1 MTLFLS
7 LPRRL
12 MSAFGL
18 ALVCTFPVAYS
29 LAASA
34 AELEGTVVTVDG
46 SVPVQIQSEAPVIA
60 SPSVAPAPEGAPT
73 PPLKDSSE
81 YQQWLQEHKDYAR
94 EQEDYAREQEEHARE
109 QAEHAREMET
119 KMRGHQ
125 NWERDWEKNLSQ
137 AFGGNH
143 QNGNGDDDGPSAM
156 EALIVLF
163 AVIALIIVLCSPL
176 ILIGVYLA
184 LRHKAKTRHQQ
195 ALNNNI
201 DKLLAAGR
209 DIPVELLRGDEPKSD
224 EPVGSRDKGIRNIFL
239 GTGWLVFLTIMV
251 GFDIG
256 SAGFIWIALGASQV
270 VIWYLNRP
278 NASEQAGQ
286 QD

>member
-1 MTLFLS
+1 MTLFPS

-29 LAASA
+29 LSAYA
-34 AELEGTVVTVDG
+34 AELEGTVV
-46 SVPVQIQSEAPVIA
+46 PVGTAEPAQLQTEAPAPI
-60 SPSVAPAPEGAPT
+60 SPSDAPAPEGAPV
-73 PPLKDSSE
+73 PPPKDSSE

-94 EQEDYAREQEEHARE
+94 EQEDYAREQEEYARE
-109 QAEHAREMET
+109 QAEHARAMET
-119 KMRGHQ
+119 QKHGHQ
-125 NWERDWEKNLSQ
+125 NWERDWEKNLSE
-137 AFGGNH
+137 AFGGDH
-143 QNGNGDDDGPSAM
+143 DEGDFHP
-156 EALIVLF
+156 ALLIPLF
-163 AVIALIIVLCSPL
+163 AIVFIFGGPIILL
-176 ILIGVYLA
+176 ILILVFFFG
-184 LRHKAKTRHQQ
+184 AKRRRQQ
-195 ALNNNI
+195 DINMNI

-209 DIPVELLRGDEPKSD
+209 DIPVELLRGDAPKNE

-239 GTGWLVFLTIMV
+239 GTGWLLFLTIMV
-251 GFDIG
+251 GFDVG

>member
-18 ALVCTFPVAYS
+18 ALVCAFPVAYS

-46 SVPVQIQSEAPVIA
+46 SAPVQVQVDAPQPASAPA
-60 SPSVAPAPEGAPT
+60 SPDAIAPEQ
-73 PPLKDSSE
+73 PPQPPS
-81 YQQWLQEHKDYAR
+81 A
-94 EQEDYAREQEEHARE
+94 EDHERWKQDNERWKRDNERWV
-109 QAEHAREMET
+109 RDN
-119 KMRGHQ
+119 Q

-137 AFGGNH
+137 AFGGDH
-143 QNGNGDDDGPSAM
+143 EDDGDFHP
-156 EALIVLF
+156 ALLIPLF
-163 AVIALIIVLCSPL
+163 AILFIFGGPILLL
-176 ILIGVYLA
+176 ILILVFFFG
-184 LRHKAKTRHQQ
+184 AKRRRQQ
-195 ALNNNI
+195 DINMNI

-209 DIPVELLRGDEPKSD
+209 DIPVELLRGDEPRRD

>member
-18 ALVCTFPVAYS
+18 ALVCAFPVAYS

-46 SVPVQIQSEAPVIA
+46 SVPVQVQVEAPHPVAAPA
-60 SPSVAPAPEGAPT
+60 SPDAVAPEQPPQPT
-73 PPLKDSSE
+73 S
-81 YQQWLQEHKDYAR
+81 A
-94 EQEDYAREQEEHARE
+94 EDHERWKQDNERWKQDNERWV
-109 QAEHAREMET
+109 RDN
-119 KMRGHQ
+119 Q

-143 QNGNGDDDGPSAM
+143 QNGNGNDDGPSAM
-156 EALIVLF
+156 EALIVMF

-176 ILIGVYLA
+176 ILLGVYLV
-184 LRHKAKTRHQQ
+184 LRHKAKARHQQ
-195 ALNNNI
+195 ALNTNI

-224 EPVGSRDKGIRNIFL
+224 EHVGSRDKGIRNIFL

-278 NASEQAGQ
+278 NVSEQAGQ

>member
-1 MTLFLS
+1 MTLLFN
-7 LPRRL
+7 LPRHL
-12 MSAFGL
+12 LSAAVV
-18 ALVCTFPVAYS
+18 ALVCVVLFVVPVAY
-29 LAASA
+29 A
-34 AELEGTVVTVDG
+34 AELEGTIVSPDAPPST
-46 SVPVQIQSEAPVIA
+46 STPVESAPVA
-60 SPSVAPAPEGAPT
+60 DVPPEPDQPTAPAAEQAPPAPRT
-73 PPLKDSSE
+73 
-81 YQQWLQEHKDYAR
+81 QQWQNHN
-94 EQEDYAREQEEHARE
+94 
-109 QAEHAREMET
+109 
-119 KMRGHQ
+119 

-137 AFGGNH
+137 AFGGDH
-143 QNGNGDDDGPSAM
+143 QNGNDDEGGPSFM
-156 EALIVLF
+156 EALMVLF

-176 ILIGVYLA
+176 ILMGVYLA
-184 LRHKAKTRHQQ
+184 LRHKSKVRHQQ

-251 GFDIG
+251 GFDVG

-278 NASEQAGQ
+278 NESEQAGQ

>member
-12 MSAFGL
+12 MGAFGL
-18 ALVCTFPVAYS
+18 ALVCTFPLAY
-29 LAASA
+29 A
-34 AELEGTVVTVDG
+34 AELEGTTVTVDS
-46 SVPVQIQSEAPVIA
+46 SVPVQVQIEAPVVPA
-60 SPSVAPAPEGAPT
+60 NPDAVAP
-73 PPLKDSSE
+73 
-81 YQQWLQEHKDYAR
+81 
-94 EQEDYAREQEEHARE
+94 E
-109 QAEHAREMET
+109 QAPQPPSAEDHERWKQDNERWVRDNERQ
-119 KMRGHQ
+119 MRDHQ

-137 AFGGNH
+137 AFGGDH
-143 QNGNGDDDGPSAM
+143 EDEGGFHP
-156 EALIVLF
+156 ALLIPLF
-163 AVIALIIVLCSPL
+163 AILFIFGGPILLL
-176 ILIGVYLA
+176 ILILVFFFG
-184 LRHKAKTRHQQ
+184 AKRRRQQ
-195 ALNNNI
+195 DINMNI

-209 DIPVELLRGDEPKSD
+209 DIPVELLRGDEPRRD

>member
-12 MSAFGL
+12 MSTIGL
-18 ALVCTFPVAYS
+18 ALVCIFPVVYS
-29 LAASA
+29 LSA
-34 AELEGTVVTVDG
+34 YAEELEGTQVSVDG
-46 SVPVQIQSEAPVIA
+46 SVPVQVQIETPAP
-60 SPSVAPAPEGAPT
+60 VAPANPDVVAP
-73 PPLKDSSE
+73 
-81 YQQWLQEHKDYAR
+81 
-94 EQEDYAREQEEHARE
+94 E
-109 QAEHAREMET
+109 QAPQPPSADDHERWKQDNERR
-119 KMRGHQ
+119 MRDNERQKRDHQ

-137 AFGGNH
+137 AFGGDH
-143 QNGNGDDDGPSAM
+143 EDSGDFHP
-156 EALIVLF
+156 ALLIPLF
-163 AVIALIIVLCSPL
+163 AIVFIFGGPVILL
-176 ILIGVYLA
+176 ILILVFFFG
-184 LRHKAKTRHQQ
+184 AKRRRQQ
-195 ALNNNI
+195 DINMNI

-209 DIPVELLRGDEPKSD
+209 DIPVELLRGDEPKHD

-270 VIWYLNRP
+270 LIWYLNRP
-278 NASEQAGQ
+278 NVTEQAGQ

>member
-1 MTLFLS
+1 MTLFPS

-18 ALVCTFPVAYS
+18 ALVCTFPAAYS
-29 LAASA
+29 LSAYA
-34 AELEGTVVTVDG
+34 AELEGTVVPLDQ
-46 SVPVQIQSEAPVIA
+46 SVPVQTQIDATAPI
-60 SPSVAPAPEGAPT
+60 APENPDAAPPEKAPQ
-73 PPLKDSSE
+73 PPSAD
-81 YQQWLQEHKDYAR
+81 EH
-94 EQEDYAREQEEHARE
+94 EHWNSGNDRWA
-109 QAEHAREMET
+109 HNN
-119 KMRGHQ
+119 Q
-125 NWERDWEKNLSQ
+125 NWERDWEKNLSK
-137 AFGGNH
+137 AFGGDH
-143 QNGNGDDDGPSAM
+143 EDSGDFHP
-156 EALIVLF
+156 ALLIPLF
-163 AVIALIIVLCSPL
+163 AIVFIFGGPIILL
-176 ILIGVYLA
+176 ILILVFFFG
-184 LRHKAKTRHQQ
+184 AKRRRQQ
-195 ALNNNI
+195 DINMNI

-209 DIPVELLRGDEPKSD
+209 DIPVELLRGDAPKNE

-251 GFDIG
+251 GFDVG

>member
-1 MTLFLS
+1 MTLFLH
-7 LPRRL
+7 PRHL
-12 MSAFGL
+12 LSAIGL
-18 ALVCTFPVAYS
+18 ALICAMPVAH
-29 LAASA
+29 A
-34 AELEGTVVTVDG
+34 AELEGTPVPVDG
-46 SVPVQIQSEAPVIA
+46 SAPVQIQPD
-60 SPSVAPAPEGAPT
+60 APAPAAPSNPDAVAPEQ
-73 PPLKDSSE
+73 PPQPPSADDN
-81 YQQWLQEHKDYAR
+81 EHWKQDNER
-94 EQEDYAREQEEHARE
+94 WVRDNERQ
-109 QAEHAREMET
+109 
-119 KMRGHQ
+119 MRDHQ

-143 QNGNGDDDGPSAM
+143 ENGNGNDDGPSAM

-163 AVIALIIVLCSPL
+163 SVIALIIFLCSPL
-176 ILIGVYLA
+176 ILIGVFLV

-251 GFDIG
+251 GFDVG
-256 SAGFIWIALGASQV
+256 SAGFIWIALGVSQV
-270 VIWYLNRP
+270 LIWYLNRP
-278 NASEQAGQ
+278 NGIEQAGQ